1 MFWDYYHRARFGG
14 TTYQEVPFAG
24 FQEGAQAA
32 DDIINGQ
39 DPTAATNDFM
49 VMVGCYNI
57 EGVFVLLD
65 YMLVTEFY
73 NYKNE
78 GQLLTDNNTNF
89 NYMFTLLINPIY
101 DGLFGPM
108 FETIIPTTEKE
119 EWSLSNSNNSTCHK
133 CHYWGD
139 CFHSSAGYR
148 EAYSVCFDVVASLQA
163 INGYASQ

>member
-1 MFWDYYHRARFGG
+1 
-14 TTYQEVPFAG
+14 
-24 FQEGAQAA
+24 
-32 DDIINGQ
+32 
-39 DPTAATNDFM
+39 M

-119 EWSLSNSNNSTCHK
+119 E
-133 CHYWGD
+133 
-139 CFHSSAGYR
+139 
-148 EAYSVCFDVVASLQA
+148 
-163 INGYASQ
+163 